1 MIQIRCI
8 LVPTDF
14 TPCSQRAVSYAA
26 ELARRFDAEVVL
38 VHAIEAP
45 LNLPPHTLV
54 HIDAQGLSMP
64 IMDYVREAADRRM
77 GAALEELP
85 ALLKMQRVTVVDVR
99 DPAVF
104 ARAHIP
110 GAVNVPLDQLDAKL
124 PQLAARRKPVVV
136 YDRAGG
142 DDAKAVFDA
151 LAQQGLP
158 AVMLKGGMV
167 GWESE
172 GFDVAR
178 DN

>member
-77 GAALEELP
+77 GTALEELTL
-85 ALLKMQRVTVVDVR
+85 AKVKARSVVEVGDVR
-99 DPAVF
+99 DVT
-104 ARAHIP
+104 
-110 GAVNVPLDQLDAKL
+110 
-124 PQLAARRKPVVV
+124 
-136 YDRAGG
+136 
-142 DDAKAVFDA
+142 
-151 LAQQGLP
+151 LAQVERLP
-158 AVMLKGGMV
+158 ADLIVMGTNGRTGLRHLLIGSVAEDVVRRAPVPVLTIRVPEDSK
-167 GWESE
+167 ESAE
-172 GFDVAR
+172 EASAVAT
-178 DN
+178 

>member
-77 GAALEELP
+77 GAALEELTL
-85 ALLKMQRVTVVDVR
+85 AKVRARSVVEVGDVR
-99 DPAVF
+99 DV
-104 ARAHIP
+104 
-110 GAVNVPLDQLDAKL
+110 
-124 PQLAARRKPVVV
+124 
-136 YDRAGG
+136 
-142 DDAKAVFDA
+142 A
-151 LAQQGLP
+151 LAQAERLP
-158 AVMLKGGMV
+158 ADLIVMGTNGRTGLRHLLIGSV
-167 GWESE
+167 AE
-172 GFDVAR
+172 DVVRRAPVPVLTIR
-178 DN
+178 VPEDDKDSVVSAPVPAT

>member
-14 TPCSQRAVSYAA
+14 TPCSQRAISYAA

-77 GAALEELP
+77 GAALEELTL
-85 ALLKMQRVTVVDVR
+85 AKVRARSVVEVGDVR
-99 DPAVF
+99 DV
-104 ARAHIP
+104 
-110 GAVNVPLDQLDAKL
+110 
-124 PQLAARRKPVVV
+124 
-136 YDRAGG
+136 
-142 DDAKAVFDA
+142 A
-151 LAQQGLP
+151 LAQAERLP
-158 AVMLKGGMV
+158 ADLIVMGTNGRTGLRHLLIGSV
-167 GWESE
+167 AE
-172 GFDVAR
+172 DVVRRAPVPVLTIR
-178 DN
+178 VPEDDKDTVVSAPVPAT

>member
-14 TPCSQRAVSYAA
+14 TPCSQRAISYAA

-77 GAALEELP
+77 GAALEELTL
-85 ALLKMQRVTVVDVR
+85 AKVRARSVVEVGDVR
-99 DPAVF
+99 DV
-104 ARAHIP
+104 
-110 GAVNVPLDQLDAKL
+110 
-124 PQLAARRKPVVV
+124 
-136 YDRAGG
+136 
-142 DDAKAVFDA
+142 A
-151 LAQQGLP
+151 LAQAERLP
-158 AVMLKGGMV
+158 ADLIVMGTNGRTGLRHLLIGSV
-167 GWESE
+167 AE
-172 GFDVAR
+172 DVVRRAPVPVLTIR
-178 DN
+178 VPEEDKDGAVSTPIPAT

>member
-54 HIDAQGLSMP
+54 HSDAQGLSMP

-77 GAALEELP
+77 GAALEELTLGKVR
-85 ALLKMQRVTVVDVR
+85 ARSVVEVGDVR
-99 DPAVF
+99 DVTLAQAERLPADLIVMGTNGRTGLRHLLIGSV
-104 ARAHIP
+104 AEDVVRRAP
-110 GAVNVPLDQLDAKL
+110 VPVLTIRVPEDDKE
-124 PQLAARRKPVVV
+124 PVVSAPV
-136 YDRAGG
+136 
-142 DDAKAVFDA
+142 
-151 LAQQGLP
+151 P
-158 AVMLKGGMV
+158 A
-167 GWESE
+167 S
-172 GFDVAR
+172 
-178 DN
+178 